1 MQNRLK
7 FLSLASLSLVYI
19 TMVLGVYQSSIHK
32 SLSCSDWPLC
42 PNGLL
47 KPPEQRYVV
56 EYFHRI
62 FVVFTAG
69 VIYATS
75 IIAYVKVKAMRRLT
89 LLASIIVS
97 IQIIIGALVVT
108 ERLDI
113 MIVTAHLPIGVGLFG
128 ITLLVFLQYRKNY
141 LTSMNKGTS
150 RNLD

>member
-89 LLASIIVS
+89 LLPSIIVS

-150 RNLD
+150 GNLD

>member
-75 IIAYVKVKAMRRLT
+75 IIAYVNVKAMRRLT
-89 LLASIIVS
+89 LLASVIVS

-150 RNLD
+150 GNLD

>member
-1 MQNRLK
+1 MQNRFKL
-7 FLSLASLSLVYI
+7 LSFASLSLVYI
-19 TMVLGVYQSSIHK
+19 TMILGVYQSSIHQP
-32 SLSCSDWPLC
+32 LACSEWPLC

-47 KPPEQRYVV
+47 KPPEWRYVV

-62 FVVFTAG
+62 LVVFTAS

-75 IIAYVKVKAMRRLT
+75 IFAFVKVKTMKRLT

-113 MIVTAHLPIGVGLFG
+113 MIVTAHLPIGVALFG
-128 ITLLVFLQYRKNY
+128 ITLLVFLQYRKDY

-150 RNLD
+150 RKLD

>member
-89 LLASIIVS
+89 LLASVIVS

-150 RNLD
+150 GNLD

>member
-62 FVVFTAG
+62 FVVFTVG

-141 LTSMNKGTS
+141 LTSINKGTS
-150 RNLD
+150 GNLD

>member
-1 MQNRLK
+1 MQNRFKL
-7 FLSLASLSLVYI
+7 LSLASLSLVYI

-62 FVVFTAG
+62 FVVFTTG

-75 IIAYVKVKAMRRLT
+75 IIAYVKVKAIWRLT
-89 LLASIIVS
+89 LLASVIVS

-150 RNLD
+150 GNLD

>member
-1 MQNRLK
+1 
-7 FLSLASLSLVYI
+7 
-19 TMVLGVYQSSIHK
+19 MVLGVYQSSIHK

-47 KPPEQRYVV
+47 RPPEQRYVV

-89 LLASIIVS
+89 LLASFIVS

-150 RNLD
+150 GNLD

>member
-62 FVVFTAG
+62 FVVFTVG

-89 LLASIIVS
+89 LLASVIVS

-150 RNLD
+150 GNLD

>member
-1 MQNRLK
+1 
-7 FLSLASLSLVYI
+7 
-19 TMVLGVYQSSIHK
+19 MVLGVYQSSIHK

-47 KPPEQRYVV
+47 RPPEQRYVV

-75 IIAYVKVKAMRRLT
+75 IIAYVKGKAMRRLT
-89 LLASIIVS
+89 LLASFIVS

-150 RNLD
+150 GNLD

>member
-62 FVVFTAG
+62 FVVITAG

-89 LLASIIVS
+89 LLASVIVS

-150 RNLD
+150 GNLD

>member
-1 MQNRLK
+1 
-7 FLSLASLSLVYI
+7 
-19 TMVLGVYQSSIHK
+19 
-32 SLSCSDWPLC
+32 
-42 PNGLL
+42 
-47 KPPEQRYVV
+47 V

-62 FVVFTAG
+62 FVVFTTG

-89 LLASIIVS
+89 LLASVIVS

-150 RNLD
+150 GNLD